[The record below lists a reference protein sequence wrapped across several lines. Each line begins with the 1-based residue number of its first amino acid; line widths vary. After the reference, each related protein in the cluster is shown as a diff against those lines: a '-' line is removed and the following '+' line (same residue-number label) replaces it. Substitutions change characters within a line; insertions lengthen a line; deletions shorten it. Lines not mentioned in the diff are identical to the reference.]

1 MEADPEEDDV
11 RGAEGGSHGG
21 KVDEGAT
28 FAPMPA
34 DATDAAPS
42 ATAATFRDLN
52 LGKALWNAL
61 DDLGLEHPTY
71 IQRESFPVI
80 MSGRDVVGIAQT
92 GTGKTLAYL
101 LPALRQWRFVK
112 HAHPQILIVV
122 PTRELVEQ
130 VVEQVELLTKYMDVV
145 TRGIYGGANIKTQ
158 QTVLQEGLDVLVATP
173 GRLMDIALTGT
184 VKFKF
189 LRKLIIDE
197 IDEMLELGFKPQLI
211 NVLDMM
217 PERRQNLLFSATVTP
232 AVEKIIDDMFE
243 RPVYITAARSGT
255 PLEGITQRLYR
266 VANFNTKVNLLESIL
281 ADRERFRK
289 TLVFAPSKRLADV
302 VAERLERAF
311 PEEVAVIHS
320 NKAQNTRFSA
330 LRRFANGEA
339 RLLVATDLV
348 SRGLDIE
355 GVTHVISM
363 DIPTEPEAYI
373 HRIGRT
379 GRADATGEAIAF
391 ATERELGPL
400 AHVEGLMKREIE
412 RVEFPEDVPVSEAL
426 IPEERPR
433 VFMPTLATKLR
444 TTGGATHERSDK
456 RKKEQRGNRKANA
469 LRAKMKAK
477 GRKKRR

>member
-1 MEADPEEDDV
+1 M
-11 RGAEGGSHGG
+11 
-21 KVDEGAT
+21 
-28 FAPMPA
+28 
-34 DATDAAPS
+34 PS
-42 ATAATFRDLN
+42 APEAPATFRDLN
-52 LGKALWNAL
+52 LNKALWNAL
-61 DDLGLEHPTY
+61 DDLGLERPTY
-71 IQRESFPVI
+71 IQEATFPIV

-101 LPALRQWRFVK
+101 LPALRQWTFVK
-112 HAHPQILIVV
+112 HAHPQILVVV

-130 VVEQVELLTKYMDVV
+130 VVEQVERLTKYMDVV
-145 TRGIYGGANIKTQ
+145 VRGIYGGANIRTQ
-158 QTVLQEGLDVLVATP
+158 QTLLQQGLDVLVATP

-197 IDEMLELGFKPQLI
+197 IDEMLELGFKPQLV

-217 PERRQNLLFSATVTP
+217 PERRQNLLFSATITP
-232 AVEKIIDDMFE
+232 AVEKLIDDMFA
-243 RPVYITAARSGT
+243 RPAYVTAARSGT
-255 PLEGITQRLYR
+255 PLEGIAQGLYR
-266 VANFNTKVNLLESIL
+266 VPNFNTKVNLLEWLLSDGL
-281 ADRERFRK
+281 RFRK

-302 VAERLERAF
+302 VAERLERAY
-311 PEEVAVIHS
+311 PGEVAVIHS

-330 LRRFANGEA
+330 LRRFGEGGA

-363 DIPTEPEAYI
+363 DVPAEPEAYI

-379 GRADATGEAIAF
+379 GRADATGESIAF
-391 ATERELGPL
+391 VTEEELPL
-400 AHVEGLMKREIE
+400 LANVEGLMAREIE
-412 RVEFPEDVPVSEAL
+412 RLDFPEDVEVSEAL

-444 TTGGATHERSDK
+444 ATGGATHERSDK
-456 RKKEQRGNRKANA
+456 RKKQQRGNRKANA
-469 LRAKMKAK
+469 LRVKMKAK
-477 GRKKRR
+477 DRKKRR

>member
-1 MEADPEEDDV
+1 MADTPPPETRHEQ
-11 RGAEGGSHGG
+11 
-21 KVDEGAT
+21 
-28 FAPMPA
+28 AP
-34 DATDAAPS
+34 
-42 ATAATFRDLN
+42 ATFRDLN
-52 LGKALWNAL
+52 LSKPLWSAL

-71 IQRESFPVI
+71 IQRAAFPVI

-101 LPALRQWRFVK
+101 LPALRQWSFAK
-112 HAHPQILIVV
+112 HAFPQILIVV

-145 TRGIYGGANIKTQ
+145 TRGIYGGSNIKTQ
-158 QTVLQEGLDVLVATP
+158 QETLQDGLDVLVATP

-184 VKFKF
+184 VKFKH

-197 IDEMLELGFKPQLI
+197 IDEMLELGFMPQLT

-232 AVEKIIDDMFE
+232 AVERVIGQMFD
-243 RPVYITAARSGT
+243 RPVYVTAARSGT
-255 PLEGITQRLYR
+255 PLDSIEQAYYP
-266 VANFNTKVNLLESIL
+266 VANFNTKVNLLERLL
-281 ADRERFRK
+281 ADEARFRK

-311 PEEVAVIHS
+311 PEQVAVIHS

-330 LRRFANGEA
+330 LRRFGSGEA
-339 RLLVATDLV
+339 RILVATDLV

-355 GVTHVISM
+355 AVTHVIAM
-363 DIPTEPEAYI
+363 DVPTEPEAHI

-379 GRADATGEAIAF
+379 GRADARGEAIVF
-391 ATERELGPL
+391 VTEKEAPL
-400 AHVEGLMKREIE
+400 LANVEGLMKQPIPALP
-412 RVEFPEDVPVSEAL
+412 FPDDVPVSTEL

-444 TTGGATHERSDK
+444 ATGGATHERSDK

>member
-1 MEADPEEDDV
+1 
-11 RGAEGGSHGG
+11 
-21 KVDEGAT
+21 
-28 FAPMPA
+28 MPA
-34 DATDAAPS
+34 AATE
-42 ATAATFRDLN
+42 TALTFRDLN
-52 LGKALWNAL
+52 LTKPLWNAL

-71 IQRESFPVI
+71 IQHASFPVI

-101 LPALRQWRFVK
+101 LPALRQWTFVK
-112 HAHPQILIVV
+112 HAHPQILVVV

-158 QTVLQEGLDVLVATP
+158 QIALQEGFDVLVATP
-173 GRLMDIALTGT
+173 GRLVDIALTGT

-197 IDEMLELGFKPQLI
+197 IDEMLELGFMPQLT

-217 PERRQNLLFSATVTP
+217 PERRQNLLFSATITP
-232 AVEKIIDDMFE
+232 GVEKVIAQMFDG
-243 RPVYITAARSGT
+243 PVYITAARSGT
-255 PLEGITQRLYR
+255 PLAGIEQSLYP
-266 VANFNTKVNLLESIL
+266 VPNFNTKVNLLEHLLSEE
-281 ADRERFRK
+281 ERFRK

-302 VAERLERAF
+302 VAERLERRF
-311 PEEVAVIHS
+311 PNQVAVIHS

-330 LRRFANGEA
+330 LRRFAEGEA

-348 SRGLDIE
+348 SRGLDIT
-355 GVTHVISM
+355 GVTHVVSM

-391 ATERELGPL
+391 ATDKELGPL
-400 AHVEGLMKREIE
+400 ANVEGLMNQAIPRLDFPAE
-412 RVEFPEDVPVSEAL
+412 VEVSDQL

-433 VFMPTLATKLR
+433 VFMPTLAAKIR
-444 TTGGATHERSDK
+444 ATGGATHERSGK
-456 RKKEQRGNRKANA
+456 RQKENRGNRKAAA